1 MSRLGKLP
9 IKILPGVTVSI
20 SDKEMSF
27 KGPKGELKLAHNKL
41 IEVKV
46 ENDEALVK
54 PYDMEAKNASA
65 MWGLMWSLVRNCII
79 GVGEGFVK
87 KLEVNGVG
95 YRAAIKGKYLNLTLG
110 KSHNTKIEIPEGIKV
125 ETPKQNIIT
134 LESINK
140 EKLGEFIAVIK
151 RQRPPEPYKGKG
163 IKRKGEY
170 VQRKEG
176 KKG

>member
-1 MSRLGKLP
+1 MSRVGKVPVSLTHGAKVEISGLNVKVHGTKGSLEKGFAGDITIEQKGETVVVKP
-9 IKILPGVTVSI
+9 LNDTNAAKAMWGTARSIINSMVKGVTV
-20 SDKEMSF
+20 
-27 KGPKGELKLAHNKL
+27 
-41 IEVKV
+41 
-46 ENDEALVK
+46 
-54 PYDMEAKNASA
+54 
-65 MWGLMWSLVRNCII
+65 
-79 GVGEGFVK
+79 GFSEE
-87 KLEVNGVG
+87 LEVNGVG

-140 EKLGEFIAVIK
+140 EKLGEFIAVVQ

>member
-1 MSRLGKLP
+1 MSRVGKVPVSLTQGAKVEISGLN
-9 IKILPGVTVSI
+9 IKVHGTKGTLEKKFVGDIMIEQTGETIVVKPLNDTSAAKAMWGTARSIINSMVKGVTV
-20 SDKEMSF
+20 
-27 KGPKGELKLAHNKL
+27 
-41 IEVKV
+41 
-46 ENDEALVK
+46 
-54 PYDMEAKNASA
+54 
-65 MWGLMWSLVRNCII
+65 
-79 GVGEGFVK
+79 GFSEE
-87 KLEVNGVG
+87 LEVNGVG

>member
-1 MSRLGKLP
+1 MSRVGKVPVLLTNGAKVEISGLNVKVTGSKGVLEKTFAGEIAIEQKENAIVVKP
-9 IKILPGVTVSI
+9 LSETNAAKAMWGTARSIINGMVKGVTV
-20 SDKEMSF
+20 
-27 KGPKGELKLAHNKL
+27 
-41 IEVKV
+41 
-46 ENDEALVK
+46 
-54 PYDMEAKNASA
+54 
-65 MWGLMWSLVRNCII
+65 
-79 GVGEGFVK
+79 GFSEE
-87 KLEVNGVG
+87 LEVNGVG
-95 YRAAIKGKYLNLTLG
+95 YRAAVKGKYLNLTLG

-125 ETPKQNIIT
+125 EAPKQNAIT

-140 EKLGEFIAVIK
+140 EMLGEFVAVIK

>member
-1 MSRLGKLP
+1 MSRVGKVPVSLTHGAKVEISGLNVKVHGAKGSLEKGFAGDITIEQKGETVVVKP
-9 IKILPGVTVSI
+9 LNDTNVAKAMWGTARSIINSMVKGVTV
-20 SDKEMSF
+20 
-27 KGPKGELKLAHNKL
+27 
-41 IEVKV
+41 
-46 ENDEALVK
+46 
-54 PYDMEAKNASA
+54 
-65 MWGLMWSLVRNCII
+65 
-79 GVGEGFVK
+79 GFSEE
-87 KLEVNGVG
+87 LEVNGVG

-140 EKLGEFIAVIK
+140 EKLGEFIAVVK